1 MNQPPSAHPPGH
13 DPRTPWWF
21 WPFTIIGA
29 TRFGGWF
36 MTRVAPPI
44 DRVLFRLTRGRLR
57 ISLGLPSLIL
67 TTIGA
72 KSGEP
77 RTTPLVYLPDRR
89 RIILIASNGGNP
101 NNPAWYYNLKKNPR
115 AKVLI
120 AGHEA
125 EYIAHE
131 ASGQEREQLWQRA
144 AQMYAGYDTYQA
156 RANQRIIPVVILSP
170 VEE

>member
-1 MNQPPSAHPPGH
+1 
-13 DPRTPWWF
+13 
-21 WPFTIIGA
+21 
-29 TRFGGWF
+29 
-36 MTRVAPPI
+36 
-44 DRVLFRLTRGRLR
+44 
-57 ISLGLPSLIL
+57 LIL
-67 TTIGA
+67 ITIGA
-72 KSGEP
+72 RSGEP
-77 RTTPLVYLPDRR
+77 RTTPLVYLPDRQ
-89 RIILIASNGGNP
+89 RIVLIASNGGNP

-131 ASGQEREQLWQRA
+131 ASGQEREQLWRRA